1 MDPAVEPANIST
13 VPLPA
18 AALSFA
24 PTPRWWRIAIVAG
37 VVALGL
43 VAYATRNVIGPRGQG
58 LCGIA
63 CFIGVVAACS
73 ANLRAV
79 RWRTIVCGIA
89 IQLVLALIVLKS
101 KLGYQVFDAVGSTI
115 KRFLEF
121 TGVGAK
127 FVFGRL
133 ADPVAMEGVFGE
145 DNGFVFA
152 FAALPAIIFISS
164 FFTVLYY
171 YGILQFFV
179 RLMARA
185 MMYLMNTSG
194 AETLSAVANV
204 FMGQTEAPLIVKPY
218 VARMT
223 RSELLALMV
232 GGMATISGGMMAVY
246 IGLGADPVAIL
257 ATSVMAAPCGL
268 YLSKLMLPE
277 TELPET
283 HGRAKIV
290 TERTHV
296 NAIDAAAAGAS
307 DGLHMALN
315 VGAMIIA
322 FLAFIAL
329 IDAVLGGIKPGLIS
343 AGISPDALAWW
354 PDGFSLAYIFSHIF
368 APVAFLLGVEP
379 NDVPLIADLLG
390 TKLVSNEMIAFMKL
404 TDGGPL
410 GFRDL
415 ISPRGRVLAT
425 YALTGFANLGSLGI
439 LLGGVGAMAPTRR
452 RDLATLGS
460 RALLCGFLA
469 TLINAA
475 LAGVLL
481 D

>member
-1 MDPAVEPANIST
+1 MDPAVEMANT
-13 VPLPA
+13 NTGRA
-18 AALSFA
+18 ADAVVQFA
-24 PTPRWWRIAIVAG
+24 PTPRWWRIAIVTG
-37 VVALGL
+37 VIALGL
-43 VAYATRNVIGPRGQG
+43 LAYALRNAIGPRGQG
-58 LCGIA
+58 ACGIV
-63 CFIGVVAACS
+63 CFIGLVAACS

-79 RWRTIVCGIA
+79 RWRTIACGFA
-89 IQLVLALIVLKS
+89 IQIALALLILKTS
-101 KLGYQVFDAVGSTI
+101 VGYEVFDAVGNAA
-115 KRFLEF
+115 KRFLDF

-127 FVFGRL
+127 FVFGAL
-133 ADPVAMEGVFGE
+133 ADPGEMNKAFG
-145 DNGFVFA
+145 DGKGFVFA

-171 YGILQFFV
+171 FGILQFFV
-179 RLMARA
+179 RLMAKA

-218 VARMT
+218 VPRMT

-268 YLSKLMLPE
+268 YLAKLMLPE

-283 HGRAKIV
+283 HGRAKIA

-329 IDAVLGGIKPGLIS
+329 ADALLGAIRPGL
-343 AGISPDALAWW
+343 
-354 PDGFSLAYIFSHIF
+354 SLAYLFAHLF
-368 APVAFLLGVEP
+368 APAAFLMGVEP
-379 NDVPLIADLLG
+379 NDVPILADLLG

-404 TDGGPL
+404 TSADAATGY
-410 GFRDL
+410 RHA
-415 ISPRGRVLAT
+415 ISPRGYVLAT

-439 LLGGVGAMAPTRR
+439 LLGGVGAMAPSRR
-452 RDLATLGS
+452 GDLAALGG

-475 LAGVLL
+475 LAGLFI
-481 D
+481 

>member
-1 MDPAVEPANIST
+1 MEPSAEPAKE
-13 VPLPA
+13 VVGVAPQ
-18 AALSFA
+18 FA
-24 PTPRWWRIAIVAG
+24 PTPRWWRFGIVAG
-37 VVALGL
+37 VVVLG
-43 VAYATRNVIGPRGQG
+43 VAAYALRGTIGPRGQG
-58 LCGIA
+58 ACGVA
-63 CFIGVVAACS
+63 CFIGIVAACS

-79 RWRTIVCGIA
+79 RYRTIACGFA
-89 IQLVLALIVLKS
+89 LQVALALVVLKWD
-101 KLGYQVFDAVGSTI
+101 LGYRAFAAVGGAI
-115 KRFLEF
+115 KQFLDF

-127 FVFGRL
+127 FVFGKL
-133 ADPVAMEGVFGE
+133 ADPDAMAGAFGP
-145 DNGFVFA
+145 DGAFVFA
-152 FAALPAIIFISS
+152 FTALPAIIFISS

-171 YGILQFFV
+171 FGILQFFV

-185 MMYLMNTSG
+185 MMYLMDTSG

-218 VARMT
+218 VVRMT

-246 IGLGADPVAIL
+246 IRMGADEVAIL

-268 YLSKLMLPE
+268 YLAKLMLPE

-283 HGRAKIV
+283 HGRAKIRS
-290 TERTHV
+290 EKLHA

-329 IDAVLGGIKPGLIS
+329 IDALLAGIKPGLIS
-343 AGISPDALAWW
+343 CGLAADSLTWW
-354 PDGFSLAYIFSHIF
+354 PDRFSLAYLFSHLF
-368 APVAFLLGVEP
+368 APAAFLMGAEP
-379 NDVPLIADLLG
+379 KDVPLLADLLG

-404 TDGGPL
+404 TAGGADGY
-410 GFRDL
+410 RDV
-415 ISPRGRVLAT
+415 ISPRGYVLAT
-425 YALTGFANLGSLGI
+425 YALTGFANLASLGI
-439 LLGGVGAMAPTRR
+439 LLGGVGAMAPSRR
-452 RDLATLGS
+452 GDLAALGG

-475 LAGVLL
+475 VAGVLM